1 MNIYLKYYF
10 IFFNL
15 LGFICMY
22 IDKEK
27 AKRNKWRI
35 KESTLL
41 AIAAFGGSVGAYLG
55 MKIFRHKTKH
65 TKFKYGIPIIM
76 LIQLLV
82 LLYWNN
88 KIYK

>member
-1 MNIYLKYYF
+1 
-10 IFFNL
+10 
-15 LGFICMY
+15 MY

>member
-1 MNIYLKYYF
+1 
-10 IFFNL
+10 
-15 LGFICMY
+15 MY

-82 LLYWNN
+82 LLYWSN